1 MEKIWELG
9 GGLVKVYA
17 EKFDSGEVKY
27 SINRYVPSCAFPL
40 WEPLEEGLSHELRVV
55 VVTGAKGLMAYEVI
69 NRHFK
74 TKRMIG
80 QLEASQW
87 LEYARKVCGEKFI
100 KRGV

>member
-1 MEKIWELG
+1 MEKIGEVG
-9 GGLVKVYA
+9 GGLVRIYA
-17 EKFDSGEVKY
+17 EKLDSGEVKY

-40 WEPLEEGLSHELRVV
+40 WEALEEGLSHELRVV

-74 TKRMIG
+74 NKRMIDAY
-80 QLEASQW
+80 EASAW
-87 LEYARKVCGEKFI
+87 LEYARKVCGENFI